1 MCDEIVSRVCY
12 AKSETPTSSSLS
24 EAFASRRF
32 AALLERLRFALRYY
46 HTVTVVFTFL
56 HSIATS
62 RCRKTE
68 WLLCG
73 AHIVLAARSS
83 LVRGRT

>member
-1 MCDEIVSRVCY
+1 MKSYRRSVCY
-12 AKSETPTSSSLS
+12 VKNETLTTSSLS
-24 EAFASRRF
+24 GSFASRRF
-32 AALLERLRFALRYY
+32 TALLES
-46 HTVTVVFTFL
+46 VWVVLCSAFLPYDFTFL

-83 LVRGRT
+83 LVRRRT

>member
-1 MCDEIVSRVCY
+1 MCDEIVSPVCY
-12 AKSETPTSSSLS
+12 AKSETPCSLS
-24 EAFASRRF
+24 GSFASRRF
-32 AALLERLRFALRYY
+32 TALLERMRFALRSYP
-46 HTVTVVFTFL
+46 TATVVFTFL

-73 AHIVLAARSS
+73 AHVVLAARSS
-83 LVRGRT
+83 LVRVRT